1 MGHGFVVAGGLS
13 QSAVNEKACAQSPL
27 ALSVASLSLVC
38 VLLFLTGP
46 LALLPQAILG
56 AIVLQAVVGLI
67 DFKEIRHLWR
77 VSRFDLCVAVVAF
90 AGVLILGLIQG
101 VLLASL
107 VSLLMLL
114 RRGSRPYIAFL
125 GRIPGTDKFSDI
137 ARHPENE
144 KLPNSLIFRVYADVL
159 YFNAVFIQEVVL
171 QRLESEQEP
180 VKHVVWDLSSS
191 PNMDVPGAR
200 SVRALHQKLKER
212 GVELRLAE
220 TTSFERDILRGEH
233 VDAAVGE
240 ISRFA
245 TVQSAID
252 QVSMRDT
259 EP

>member
-1 MGHGFVVAGGLS
+1 
-13 QSAVNEKACAQSPL
+13 
-27 ALSVASLSLVC
+27 
-38 VLLFLTGP
+38 
-46 LALLPQAILG
+46 
-56 AIVLQAVVGLI
+56 
-67 DFKEIRHLWR
+67 
-77 VSRFDLCVAVVAF
+77 
-90 AGVLILGLIQG
+90 
-101 VLLASL
+101 
-107 VSLLMLL
+107 MLL